1 MPDEVILVCFPKSL
15 FTAKESYL
23 FVFASCVTRMM
34 KHPQVST
41 TFRLVKAVRGHP
53 VEKRFSI
60 WKASSSEKNA
70 KDNRKII
77 S

>member
-53 VEKRFSI
+53 VENGNLPQ
-60 WKASSSEKNA
+60 AQNA
-70 KDNRKII
+70 KDNRKIK